1 MNNGGL
7 IGKANTPTLTIA
19 SGIWRMEE
27 VQDSVKNSI
36 WPGDRI
42 PPITTNLLAV
52 YDGLSWDGT
61 KWNDIYGSY
70 HATTIKGT
78 VTSTD
83 VTGNGATQTFK
94 TLQGATTAGIRFPS
108 GILPATYTLFHVT
121 RTTGGDRKRIVTGLG
136 NNWLSGHWS
145 GSTGVAYHEGWLTGQ
160 TNIHGNNWFIST
172 DQNSLYRS
180 NGVTRGSSGGSAST
194 NLTINDG
201 QFGEYSDWQCAFVC
215 VYSGTMSSIDYA
227 SVESWISSKFG
238 ITI

>member
-1 MNNGGL
+1 MGGIQQAL
-7 IGKANTPTLTIA
+7 IA
-19 SGIWRMEE
+19 SS
-27 VQDSVKNSI
+27 VQS
-36 WPGDRI
+36 RI

-78 VTSTD
+78 VTTTD
-83 VTGNGATQTFK
+83 VTGNGATQTFR
-94 TLQGATTAGIRFPS
+94 TLQGATTAGLRFPA

-121 RTTGGDRKRIVTGLG
+121 RTTGGTRKRIVTGVG
-136 NNWLSGHWS
+136 NNWLSGHWN
-145 GSTGVAYHEGWLTGQ
+145 GGTGVAYHEGWLTTQ
-160 TNIHGNNWFIST
+160 PDLHGNNWFIST

-194 NLTINDG
+194 SLTINDG
-201 QFGEYSDWQCAFVC
+201 QYNEYSDWQCAFIC
-215 VYSGTMSSIDYA
+215 VYSGTMSATDYGA
-227 SVESWISSKFG
+227 LELWISQKFG